1 MKKNMVYFVMYIV
14 LITELLI
21 VITERDDLQEAE
33 NQIRDKMLTTLA
45 QIYKKP
51 ILLSV
56 PELYSDYNLG
66 NKTPKKVVMTPLGLY
81 SDQEKKNVEFVIT
94 LAPKSPKPLGWPAGG
109 VTSDTNKVNNHFKII
124 KQGGNAIFAAQF
136 RKPGKY
142 KFQAYCQVKRV
153 LPDYLP
159 DRLLKALKK
168 QIGNTNL
175 NQKSNTVDF
184 TVNAKRIGGLR
195 KKAAKWSL

>member
-33 NQIRDKMLTTLA
+33 NQIRDKMLNTLA
-45 QIYKKP
+45 EIYKKP
-51 ILLSV
+51 ILLSI
-56 PELYSDYNLG
+56 PELYSDYNLA
-66 NKTPKKVVMTPLGLY
+66 NKNPKKVVMTPLGLY
-81 SDQEKKNVEFVIT
+81 SDQEKKNVKFVIN
-94 LAPKSPKPLGWPAGG
+94 LAPKSPKPIGWPAGG
-109 VTSDTNKVNNHFKII
+109 VISGESESDNFKIV
-124 KQGGNAIFAAQF
+124 KEGGNAIFVAKFKNA
-136 RKPGKY
+136 GKF
-142 KFQAYCQVKRV
+142 KFQAYCEVQRV

-159 DRLLKALKK
+159 ERLLEELRE

-175 NQKSNTVDF
+175 HQKSNTVEF
-184 TVNAKRIGGLR
+184 TINAKRIGGLK

>member
-33 NQIRDKMLTTLA
+33 NKIRDKMLTTLA

-51 ILLSV
+51 VLLSV
-56 PELYSDYNLG
+56 PELYSDYSLS
-66 NKTPKKVVMTPLGLY
+66 NKAPKKVVMIPLGLY
-81 SDQEKKNVEFVIT
+81 SDKEKENVEFFINV
-94 LAPKSPKPLGWPAGG
+94 APGSPKPLGWPAKGISSKDS
-109 VTSDTNKVNNHFKII
+109 TAFFKITRE
-124 KQGGNAIFAAQF
+124 GANAIFVAKF

-142 KFQAYCQVKRV
+142 KFQAYCEVQRV
-153 LPDYLP
+153 LPEYLP
-159 DRLLKALKK
+159 DKLLKELQE
-168 QIGNTNL
+168 QIGDTNL
-175 NQKSNTVDF
+175 HQKSNVVDF
-184 TVNAKRIGGLR
+184 VINAKRIGGLK

>member
-33 NQIRDKMLTTLA
+33 NQIRDKMLNTLA

-51 ILLSV
+51 ILLSI

-81 SDQEKKNVEFVIT
+81 SDQEKKNVTFYIDV
-94 LAPKSPKPLGWPAGG
+94 APKSPKPLGWPEGG
-109 VTSDTNKVNNHFKII
+109 ITNKDSTKYFKI
-124 KQGGNAIFAAQF
+124 KKEGGNAIFVAQF

-142 KFQAYCQVKRV
+142 KFHAYCEVQRV
-153 LPDYLP
+153 LPEYLP
-159 DRLLKALKK
+159 EHLLKELKK

-175 NQKSNTVDF
+175 HQKSNTVEF
-184 TVNAKRIGGLR
+184 VVNAKRIGGLK